1 MHLLALKTWK
11 FLTATLKCICK
22 DSLTDVLRVFSVL
35 WCKIACYPARRKS
48 AWYTL
53 MRFRLI
59 KNGVAHAY
67 EVYTVYGRVFWQNF
81 SSKHP
86 YVPQL
91 AKMASVCRLCGSSVA
106 YSHHRVALFGKKA
119 SQERLASRI
128 SALLDTMITLN
139 DDDGLL
145 NLRCAKCKQSLETV
159 MIDLTK
165 FKRSV
170 AVLQSELSLHA
181 IEMSWQVYYIESK
194 LCMTS
199 HNTEESE
206 KHPGV
211 PISWGD

>member
-1 MHLLALKTWK
+1 M
-11 FLTATLKCICK
+11 
-22 DSLTDVLRVFSVL
+22 
-35 WCKIACYPARRKS
+35 
-48 AWYTL
+48 
-53 MRFRLI
+53 
-59 KNGVAHAY
+59 
-67 EVYTVYGRVFWQNF
+67 
-81 SSKHP
+81 
-86 YVPQL
+86 
-91 AKMASVCRLCGSSVA
+91 A

-181 IEMSWQVYYIESK
+181 IEMS
-194 LCMTS
+194 
-199 HNTEESE
+199 
-206 KHPGV
+206 
-211 PISWGD
+211 